1 MAVCGEA
8 GLAPG
13 EGVGVVKGEAL
24 PMEPDTRVAWL
35 TLHQHG
41 LSGEVLVTSWPDGGM
56 SVAYRERPMDR
67 WGPPARAERTR

>member
-1 MAVCGEA
+1 MARCSEA

-13 EGVGVVKGEAL
+13 EGVGVVSAEVL
-24 PMEPDTRVAWL
+24 QDPETRVARL
-35 TLHQHG
+35 TEPVHG
-41 LSGEVLVTSWPDGGM
+41 LTGEVLVTTWPDGGV